1 MFRSNLDSRRFAQT
15 VREIALMIREC
26 IPVANPQYGECS
38 EPSSPDII
46 VCRGRQNVAF
56 EMKPLRM
63 PTEPAEPG
71 P

>member
-1 MFRSNLDSRRFAQT
+1 
-15 VREIALMIREC
+15 MIREC
-26 IPVANPQYGECS
+26 IPVASPQYGECS
-38 EPSSPDII
+38 ERSSPDII